1 MPSSVVVLHPQ
12 ANLRHA
18 AAEEAQRQWALCA
31 PAIAGQPRI
40 RISRDGGKS
49 YPRRTERV
57 MDTSHPHAPAAVRVY
72 DEDGFT
78 RCLALDFDTSRHG
91 QAQVDRDAATA
102 ARIVAGHGGH
112 VLADQSP
119 NGGRHVYVLFED
131 RISFDAARQFTR
143 ELALRLPSLDAS
155 PMYGRTDGVIRPPGS
170 PHKSGGFQVLTVS
183 LGDAMAAISTRNPAR
198 VWAGLLEYVESTPAP
213 HGQPAQ
219 AGGNAPITAIGQ
231 GQDYITAAE
240 ALPPQRATV
249 RDLPHDWAHMAAT
262 GEWDR
267 NRWPSASEARLA
279 LLRAIARHGWTFPMI
294 TARIEQGHWAGLMS
308 FYVTKYGRSQARRIM
323 AREWLKT
330 GTVITPTELA
340 NNFNTRGPLTQP
352 GTTGPTSEYQQIREW
367 WTVLKSIE
375 TRRWTGRES
384 ISLRLVLRAVGAAAQ
399 VAGTIR
405 PAFGVR
411 SLALA
416 SGLDYS
422 TVALCLQR
430 LRAETDPVLIR
441 TRQGRGLEADEY
453 ELRIPDAH
461 HGLRELR
468 WLPGRISGVHPAFQ
482 ALPLPAPLIW
492 EHISDAPITA
502 FDLARMLGLS
512 LRCVQLVLKEMAAAG
527 LVTATAA
534 GWVAGPTGL
543 STAATDSGARDLHE
557 VRRVRFR
564 RQRELW
570 RQRVALWLGSMP
582 GMGAMP
588 LLEAPPPGSHPLD
601 EEDREPGSTID

>member
-18 AAEEAQRQWALCA
+18 SAEEAQRQWALCA

-57 MDTSHPHAPAAVRVY
+57 MDTSHPHSPAAVRVY
-72 DEDGFT
+72 DQDGFT

-91 QAQVDRDAATA
+91 QPQVDRDASTV
-102 ARIVAGHGGH
+102 ARVVAGHGGH

-131 RISFDAARQFTR
+131 RIGFDAARAFTR

-170 PHKSGGFQVLTVS
+170 PHKSGGYQVLTVS
-183 LGDAMAAISTRNPAR
+183 LGEAMAAVSSRNPAR
-198 VWAGLLEYVESTPAP
+198 VWEGLLAFLEATPAVVRP
-213 HGQPAQ
+213 SVPGN
-219 AGGNAPITAIGQ
+219 GNAPITPIGE
-231 GQDYITAAE
+231 GQDWLAAAE
-240 ALPPQRATV
+240 ALPPRRATA
-249 RDLPHDWAHMAAT
+249 RDLPHDWGHMATT
-262 GEWDR
+262 GEWDPA
-267 NRWPSASEARLA
+267 RWPSASEARLA

-294 TARIEQGHWAGLMS
+294 TARIEQGHWAGLID
-308 FYVTKYGRSQARRIM
+308 FYITKYGRSQARRIM

-330 GTVITPTELA
+330 GTVITPVELA
-340 NNFNTRGPLTQP
+340 NNFNTREPLTQP
-352 GTTGPTSEYQQIREW
+352 RTTGPTSEYQQIREW
-367 WTVLKSIE
+367 WTVLKTIE

-399 VAGTIR
+399 VAGTTR

-416 SGLDYS
+416 SGLDYT

-430 LRAETDPVLIR
+430 LRTETDPLLTR
-441 TRQGRGLEADEY
+441 TRRGRGLEADEY
-453 ELRIPDAH
+453 ELRIPENHDS
-461 HGLRELR
+461 LRELR

-502 FDLARMLGLS
+502 FDLARAVGLS

-527 LVTATAA
+527 LVTVTAA

-543 STAATDSGARDLHE
+543 SAAATDSGARDLHE

-570 RQRVALWLGSMP
+570 RQRVALWLGSAL
-582 GMGAMP
+582 GMGTMP
-588 LLEAPPPGSHPLD
+588 LLEAPPPGAWPGD
-601 EEDREPGSTID
+601 EPR

>member
-12 ANLRHA
+12 ANPRHA
-18 AAEEAQRQWALCA
+18 SAEEAQRQWALCA

-49 YPRRTERV
+49 YPRRTERA
-57 MDTSHPHAPAAVRVY
+57 MDTSHPQAPAAVRVY
-72 DEDGFT
+72 DQDGFT
-78 RCLALDFDTSRHG
+78 RCLALDFDTSRNG
-91 QAQVDRDAATA
+91 QAQVDRDAATI
-102 ARIVAGHGGH
+102 ARVVAGHGGH

-131 RISFDAARQFTR
+131 RIGFDAARAFAR

-183 LGDAMAAISTRNPAR
+183 LGEAMAAVSSRNTAR
-198 VWAGLLEYVESTPAP
+198 VWEGLLAFLETTPAAVRSP
-213 HGQPAQ
+213 TPSN
-219 AGGNAPITAIGQ
+219 GNAPITPAGE
-231 GQDYITAAE
+231 GQDWLTAAE
-240 ALPPQRATV
+240 ALPPRRASA
-249 RDLPHDWAHMAAT
+249 RDLPHDWDHMATT

-279 LLRAIARHGWTFPMI
+279 LLRAIARHGWTFPMV
-294 TARIEQGHWAGLMS
+294 TARIEQGHWPGLIG
-308 FYVTKYGRSQARRIM
+308 FYITKYGPGQARRIM

-330 GTVITPTELA
+330 GAVITPSELA

-352 GTTGPTSEYQQIREW
+352 RTAGPSSAYQQIREW

-399 VAGTIR
+399 VAGTTR

-411 SLALA
+411 SLALT

-430 LRAETDPVLIR
+430 LRSEPDPLLVL
-441 TRQGRGLEADEY
+441 TRPGRGLEADEY

-461 HGLRELR
+461 QGLRELR
-468 WLPGRISGVHPAFQ
+468 WLPGRISGVHPAFR

-502 FDLARMLGLS
+502 FDLARALGLS

-527 LVTATAA
+527 LVAATDA

-543 STAATDSGARDLHE
+543 SAAAADSGARELHE
-557 VRRVRFR
+557 VQRLRFR

-570 RQRVALWLGSMP
+570 RQRVALWLGNAS
-582 GMGAMP
+582 GMGTMP
-588 LLEAPPPGSHPLD
+588 LLEAPPPGEWP
-601 EEDREPGSTID
+601 EEKIGR